1 MSVCSWVDDGGG
13 GETDK
18 RRVHIYT
25 DAAPSNCGPSII
37 RSAAA
42 APFGNVTRMN
52 RSYTIINIYIYRVHI
67 IYVCVST
74 RRQCAYS
81 SSLTRTYVR

>member
-1 MSVCSWVDDGGG
+1 MSVCSWVDGSGGG

-25 DAAPSNCGPSII
+25 EAAPSNCGPSII
-37 RSAAA
+37 RLAAA

-52 RSYTIINIYIYRVHI
+52 RSYTIINIYIVYI
-67 IYVCVST
+67 QYVCV
-74 RRQCAYS
+74 
-81 SSLTRTYVR
+81 